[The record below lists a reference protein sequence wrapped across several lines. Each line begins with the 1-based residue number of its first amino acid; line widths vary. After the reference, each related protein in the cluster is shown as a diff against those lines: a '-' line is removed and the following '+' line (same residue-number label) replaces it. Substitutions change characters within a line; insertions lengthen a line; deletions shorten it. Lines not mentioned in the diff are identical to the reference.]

1 MKKLFALILAL
12 TMLTALAACGKKDTT
27 EQDTQKP
34 AVEDTATETEDT
46 TPEVETE
53 TETEEETT
61 APETETEVEE
71 ETTAPE
77 TEDTAEGETEEA
89 PAAEGLNAFVES
101 LAVTY
106 TENWPMMMPL
116 DSEALGAFY
125 AGLSDITTKD
135 CAVYMPM
142 ISAVA
147 CEIALVEVENE
158 ADVQAVKDIFQARI
172 NYQIDGGAF
181 YPETIEGWE
190 NNSRIVSNGNKVMMI
205 VYPECDAVVEMFN
218 AL

>member
-12 TMLTALAACGKKDTT
+12 TMLTALTACGKKDTT
-27 EQDTQKP
+27 TEETQKP
-34 AVEDTATETEDT
+34 AVEETKPEDTTTETE
-46 TPEVETE
+46 VETK
-53 TETEEETT
+53 TEVEEETT
-61 APETETEVEE
+61 APETEVEE

-77 TEDTAEGETEEA
+77 TETETEDA

-101 LAVTY
+101 VAAANS
-106 TENWPMMMPL
+106 ENWPMMMPL

-125 AGLSDITTKD
+125 AGLGDIATKD
-135 CAVYMPM
+135 CVVYMPM
-142 ISAVA
+142 MSSVV

-172 NYQIDGGAF
+172 NYQVGNETNPGGAW
-181 YPETIEGWE
+181 YPESIEGWK
-190 NNSRIVSNGNKVMMI
+190 NNSRIVSNGNLVMMI
-205 VYPECDAVVEMFN
+205 AYSECDTVVEMFN